1 MSDEK
6 WDIRNGKFVKTPQNI
21 IDFYNEID
29 EVCKKY
35 NLSISH
41 EDGHGAFILEEY
53 SKKNIEWLKD
63 SSLYF

>member
-1 MSDEK
+1 MDKEK
-6 WDIRNGKFVKTPQNI
+6 WNIKDGKFVETPQNI

-41 EDGHGAFILEEY
+41 EDGHGAFIVEEY
-53 SKKNIEWLKD
+53 DKKNIEWLKD